1 MCVKH
6 GSLELKENPDQKLQ
20 HLSFPSSSQ
29 SLQTLSD
36 WKPTNF
42 YPFLKTISHFLL
54 VTGCGAEVF
63 WRYCVLKAWDPF
75 VGGGVGRG
83 GVFSGTISTLA
94 PLSTHPG
101 LALKQVWVLT
111 GWCRRHCGC
120 CGNHLPPGL

>member
-75 VGGGVGRG
+75 VGGGGGEGRSLLRHYFHLSSSEHPSRLG
-83 GVFSGTISTLA
+83 PKAGLGPHRMVQKTLR
-94 PLSTHPG
+94 L
-101 LALKQVWVLT
+101 LW
-111 GWCRRHCGC
+111 
-120 CGNHLPPGL
+120 